1 MIDLVAYDDA
11 GRLIQGTIE
20 LTGGRMADTLAAGGV
35 IVARAVVIGDL
46 VRGRTVRH
54 DEMLVD
60 TRRLRVVLG
69 TGPRG
74 SLMRRVPVLAVP
86 ATVHV
91 GAYVVHGML
100 HAPTPRDPIREA
112 AGRPWL
118 PLTDAVLEHYPA
130 GGVLRERYAVLLV
143 NRSHTHAI
151 VPTDARTHEA
161 RWIAASDPVTLTDP
175 ERHGRRACRR

>member
-1 MIDLVAYDDA
+1 MLDLVAYDNA
-11 GRLIQGTIE
+11 GRLIAGTIA
-20 LTGGRMADTLAAGGV
+20 LTGGRIADTLAAGGI
-35 IVARAVVIGDL
+35 IVARSVVIRDL
-46 VRGRTVRH
+46 VRHRSERH
-54 DEMLVD
+54 DEMLLD

-74 SLMRRVPVLAVP
+74 SLLRRVEVLALP

-91 GAYVVHGML
+91 DGYVVHGML
-100 HAPTPRDPIREA
+100 HAPKPRNPLREA

-118 PLTDAVLEHYPA
+118 PLTDAVLEHCPSGA
-130 GGVLRERYAVLLV
+130 ILRERYDVLLV

-161 RWIAASDPVTLTDP
+161 RWVAASDPVTLADP
-175 ERHGRRACRR
+175 ARHGRIAHRV